1 MNKKL
6 LVAATTV
13 LLGLLLSA
21 CTEPEP
27 DPVSTPVAISAEK
40 LYQEREDNASR
51 YDLNYGGKWVRV
63 TGLVGGIDDGE
74 VRLVVDRETYDAL
87 GALYVEYI
95 ALNGLSIET
104 QASVEKGQQFTATCR
119 VGNYILGTINLDNC
133 RP

>member
-6 LVAATTV
+6 LVAATAV

-21 CTEPEP
+21 CAEPEP
-27 DPVSTPVAISAEK
+27 DPGSTPVAIGAEE

-63 TGLVGGIDDGE
+63 TGLVGDIDSGE
-74 VRLVVDRETYDAL
+74 IRLVVDMESYRVL
-87 GALYVEYI
+87 GGLFLEYI
-95 ALNGLSIET
+95 ALNDLSQEV
-104 QASVEKGQQFTATCR
+104 QASAEKDREFTATCK